1 MKEIEIPRRQT
12 CACGDGCEFRSSV
25 KWQGVLVVDCVSDD
39 DADNII
45 RAIIDAARWSRRLA
59 LLDAEMAIH
68 QAARAI
74 ADLDIASK
82 VE

>member
-1 MKEIEIPRRQT
+1 
-12 CACGDGCEFRSSV
+12 
-25 KWQGVLVVDCVSDD
+25 VLVVDCVSDD

-45 RAIIDAARWSRRLA
+45 RAIIDAARWSRRLT
-59 LLDAEMAIH
+59 LLDAEMAVH